1 MALMRDPTD
10 ADPENITEQ
19 DTVIALEEDGD
30 VAQENSD
37 YATVAGFVESQFQR
51 AKDSRRNDEDRW
63 LMAYRNYRGIYG
75 PEVQFT
81 NTEKSKAF
89 VKITKTKV
97 LASYAQIVDVLYASQ
112 KFPIGVQPSNYP
124 KNVAGAVHYDP
135 NALTTEKVSEKL
147 GADYKVPRSIARPDI
162 ARELGVY
169 QDRMQPIKDDL
180 EHGPGIT
187 PSAITFEPAKKA
199 AQMMEKK
206 MHDQLDESQ
215 ASKHLRSVAFECAL
229 FGTGILKGPFSFDKE
244 YPKWDKEGNYKPQFE
259 TVPKVEHVSIWDFYP
274 DPDSRN
280 MSEAEFT
287 IQRHRLNRTQMRALK
302 KRPFFREESI
312 ELAIDYGSNFI
323 REYWEDSLDDSG
335 MVDSLDRFEVLE
347 YWGVLDSALAEEA
360 DIEIPDEYTDRD
372 QIQVNV

>member
-1 MALMRDPTD
+1 M
-10 ADPENITEQ
+10 
-19 DTVIALEEDGD
+19 
-30 VAQENSD
+30 
-37 YATVAGFVESQFQR
+37 
-51 AKDSRRNDEDRW
+51 
-63 LMAYRNYRGIYG
+63 
-75 PEVQFT
+75 
-81 NTEKSKAF
+81 
-89 VKITKTKV
+89 
-97 LASYAQIVDVLYASQ
+97 
-112 KFPIGVQPSNYP
+112 
-124 KNVAGAVHYDP
+124 AGAVHYDP
-135 NALTTEKVSEKL
+135 NAQTIEKVSEKL
-147 GADYKVPRSIARPDI
+147 VADYKASRSIARPDI

-169 QDRMQPIKDDL
+169 KDRMQPIKDDL
-180 EHGPGIT
+180 EHGPGIVY
-187 PSAITFEPAKKA
+187 AITFEPAKKA